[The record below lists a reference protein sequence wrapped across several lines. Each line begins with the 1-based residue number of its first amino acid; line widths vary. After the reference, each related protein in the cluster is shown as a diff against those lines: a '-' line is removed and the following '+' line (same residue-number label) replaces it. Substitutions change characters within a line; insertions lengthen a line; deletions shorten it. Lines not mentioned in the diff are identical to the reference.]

1 MEQNQW
7 TPVPTHGPLRR
18 HEAAAQQRA
27 LQLEQARQN
36 HQISP
41 DDYNRQL
48 HLSSFS
54 YLANVMAL
62 RRHKMQAQQTQFQRS
77 MY

>member
-54 YLANVMAL
+54 YLANVIAL

>member
-1 MEQNQW
+1 MDTQW
-7 TPVPTHGPLRR
+7 APAHGQTPLKR
-18 HEAAAQQRA
+18 HEAIAQQRA
-27 LQLEQARQN
+27 LQLERARQT

-62 RRHKMQAQQTQFQRS
+62 RRNKMQAQHSQFQRS